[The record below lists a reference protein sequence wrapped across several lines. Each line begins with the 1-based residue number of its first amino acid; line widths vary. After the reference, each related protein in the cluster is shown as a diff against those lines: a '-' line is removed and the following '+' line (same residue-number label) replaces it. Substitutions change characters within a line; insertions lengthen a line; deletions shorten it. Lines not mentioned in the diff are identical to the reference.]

1 MKNKLLILILSFVIV
16 VHAQEALHAQ
26 ETAGSSL
33 TLRSTTSISTINPG
47 QQSEYIL
54 QQSTGQAGVI
64 GTYRSGDYLLSQGFV
79 QAAVWANIVH
89 LDDVL
94 DLKVRVFPNPFID
107 EVHVSFLESLSQ
119 PVDVIIFSDMG
130 RKLESVTY
138 ESGQDLSLSLKHL
151 SPGRYYIKITT
162 DQRQFVGHLIKLS

>member
-1 MKNKLLILILSFVIV
+1 MKNRLLILILSFVIV
-16 VHAQEALHAQ
+16 VHTQQALHAQ

-33 TLRSTTSISTINPG
+33 TLRSTTSISTINSG

-54 QQSTGQAGVI
+54 QQSTGQAGVT
-64 GTYRSGDYLLSQGFV
+64 GTYKSGDYLLSQGFV

-89 LDDVL
+89 LDDIL

-107 EVHVSFLESLSQ
+107 EIHVSFLESVSQ

-138 ESGQDLSLSLKHL
+138 EGSQGLRVRLEHL
-151 SPGRYYIKITT
+151 PPGRYYIKITT
-162 DQRQFVGHLIKLS
+162 DHRQFVGHLIKLN